1 MKTYTLHVPAEAM
14 PGDPAPLEEAELV
27 RDGFSWG
34 AFLFTFLWFFW
45 KRLWLAGLGVLVLVI
60 GLPLALQALSVDGG
74 AAFLAQ
80 LLLQLLIGL
89 EASSLRRWALRR
101 RKPAVDVVIAA
112 DMEEAEAKS
121 FARWLETARA
131 RPGIG
136 PTAVPVMPLRA
147 PDPVV
152 GLFPSPERTR

>member
-27 RDGFSWG
+27 RDGFSWA
-34 AFLFTFLWFFW
+34 AFVFTFLWFFW
-45 KRLWLAGLGVLVLVI
+45 NRLWLAGLGVLVLVI
-60 GLPLALQALSVDGG
+60 GLPLALQALEVGGG

-80 LLLQLLIGL
+80 LLLQVLIGL
-89 EASSLRRWALRR
+89 EASSLRRWTLRR
-101 RKPAVDVVIAA
+101 RKPAVDVITAA
-112 DMEEAEAKS
+112 DLEEAEAKS

-136 PTAVPVMPLRA
+136 ATAVPMMPLRA